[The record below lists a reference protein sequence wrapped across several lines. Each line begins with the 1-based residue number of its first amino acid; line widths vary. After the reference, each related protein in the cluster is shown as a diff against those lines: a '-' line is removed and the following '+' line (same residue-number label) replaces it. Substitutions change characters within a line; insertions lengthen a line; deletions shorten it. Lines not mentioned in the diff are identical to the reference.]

1 MAVALLQQ
9 TLALLA
15 DQSYLIADCNMAV
28 ALLELLAVEL
38 LVVSGSVLLE
48 RGL

>member
-28 ALLELLAVEL
+28 ALLELL
-38 LVVSGSVLLE
+38 VVSGSVLLE